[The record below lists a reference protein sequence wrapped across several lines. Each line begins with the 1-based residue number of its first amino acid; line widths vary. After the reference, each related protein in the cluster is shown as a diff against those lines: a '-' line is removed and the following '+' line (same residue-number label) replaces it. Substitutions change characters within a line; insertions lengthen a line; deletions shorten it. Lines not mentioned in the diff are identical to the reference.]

1 MDHRRLER
9 PDQPHVL
16 RHPCLHERLRLPQTQ
31 GREADA
37 RRPPARPCGR
47 LVRQPGADGARRPHP
62 ARVRPLGAPRTTD
75 VKVSTR
81 HGRLRLR
88 LEPIEVDLLLSLLD
102 QLEAVVDA
110 EAESDPVRAW
120 LFPSAYRDD
129 PDAAAEYRSLTE
141 ETLTADRV
149 DRIRG
154 PPAAA

>member
-1 MDHRRLER
+1 
-9 PDQPHVL
+9 
-16 RHPCLHERLRLPQTQ
+16 
-31 GREADA
+31 
-37 RRPPARPCGR
+37 
-47 LVRQPGADGARRPHP
+47 
-62 ARVRPLGAPRTTD
+62 

-102 QLEAVVDA
+102 QLEAVIDA
-110 EAESDPVRAW
+110 EAENDPVRAR

-149 DRIRG
+149 DRIGSTRAELAQGGDIDLTVHEVSRRWIQVLNDLRLALGTRLGVTEDDRPDFDPEG
-154 PPAAA
+154 PDGQIRAIYHWLTAVQDSVVSALLP